1 MAGPVNM
8 EDLLLS
14 FKRKLENF
22 YFPCV
27 YNIKSIP
34 FVLFL
39 EDEATLIKGALK
51 SNGLDF
57 FKLGG

>member
-14 FKRKLENF
+14 FKGKLENL
-22 YFPCV
+22 YFSGV

-34 FVLFL
+34 LVFFL
-39 EDEATLIKGALK
+39 EDEVTLIIGALK
-51 SNGLDF
+51 GDGLDL
-57 FKLGG
+57 FKQGG

>member
-8 EDLLLS
+8 EDLFLA
-14 FKRKLENF
+14 FKGKLENL
-22 YFPCV
+22 YFSCV

-34 FVLFL
+34 FVFFL
-39 EDEATLIKGALK
+39 EDEVTLIKGALK

-57 FKLGG
+57 FKLEG

>member
-1 MAGPVNM
+1 MAGSVNM

-14 FKRKLENF
+14 FNREFENL
-22 YFPCV
+22 YFPCM
-27 YNIKSIP
+27 YYIKSIP

-39 EDEATLIKGALK
+39 EDELTLIKGALK

-57 FKLGG
+57 LKLGG

>member
-1 MAGPVNM
+1 M

-14 FKRKLENF
+14 FKRNLENL

-34 FVLFL
+34 FVFFL

-51 SNGLDF
+51 RNGLDF